1 MVIFLTLCSFF
12 SVFLSLLTL
21 FLFAHYINTH
31 FYKVYKPDRPQTTN
45 ANEKEKQL
53 KIAPHATS
61 TKNGSPSA
69 TCATTFCAACEA
81 SGEMTVAAMRAV
93 VAMAVCFIYFV
104 VNVIVWEREE
114 YFGELWVH
122 SRSLSGPST
131 PPLDK
136 ISSRQRKKRKLSASL
151 SNRNTIRSSRCEGR
165 IECTSSA
172 LTRRRSCG
180 YEFGVVEFAV
190 KTMRRVLL
198 RARARARDDCK
209 KKIISL

>member
-12 SVFLSLLTL
+12 SFFLSLLSL

-31 FYKVYKPDRPQTTN
+31 LYKVYKPDRPQTTN

-93 VAMAVCFIYFV
+93 VAMAVCLIRFV
-104 VNVIVWEREE
+104 VHGIVWEREE
-114 YFGELWVH
+114 YFGELFEYFFSFGAIHHLWT
-122 SRSLSGPST
+122 RYRLE
-131 PPLDK
+131 
-136 ISSRQRKKRKLSASL
+136 RREQKRKLSASR
-151 SNRNTIRSSRCEGR
+151 SPRNM
-165 IECTSSA
+165 
-172 LTRRRSCG
+172 
-180 YEFGVVEFAV
+180 F
-190 KTMRRVLL
+190 
-198 RARARARDDCK
+198 
-209 KKIISL
+209 

>member
-12 SVFLSLLTL
+12 SFFLSLLSL

-31 FYKVYKPDRPQTTN
+31 LYKVYKPDRPQTTN

-93 VAMAVCFIYFV
+93 VAMAVCLICFV
-104 VNVIVWEREE
+104 VHVIVWEREE
-114 YFGELWVH
+114 YFGELWV
-122 SRSLSGPST
+122 LSSFGAIHHLST
-131 PPLDK
+131 RYRLERRGKKENYPLLVQ
-136 ISSRQRKKRKLSASL
+136 IE
-151 SNRNTIRSSRCEGR
+151 ICFRSSRCEGR

-180 YEFGVVEFAV
+180 YEFSVVELAV

-198 RARARARDDCK
+198 HARARPRWWLQ